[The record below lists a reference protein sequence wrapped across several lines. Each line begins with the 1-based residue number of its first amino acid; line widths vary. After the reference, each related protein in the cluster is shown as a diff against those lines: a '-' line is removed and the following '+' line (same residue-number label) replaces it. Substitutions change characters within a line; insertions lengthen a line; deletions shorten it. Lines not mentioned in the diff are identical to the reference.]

1 MGEGDEGKEGMVI
14 DFPNKMAKKTLR
26 ALNSRLS
33 PYLCSK
39 EDETRDRRQSHVSPG
54 RHG

>member
-1 MGEGDEGKEGMVI
+1 MKERKEWLSTSQ
-14 DFPNKMAKKTLR
+14 NKMVKKTWR
-26 ALNSRLS
+26 ALNSRLC